1 MGSRGASAS
10 TSTGR
15 GGAVNLAGAERIA
28 SRAVDRFLANNDMMA
43 SDGELNGV
51 YEDTFVREATK
62 LGASNLEINNALNKA
77 LRTDSVDY
85 MAARAKETK
94 LSNKQSMIDYVKR
107 QTNVDLAKV
116 VEPRANKS
124 RTYLGVHLEDLPRSQ
139 QNAVRNALNSYGKKI
154 RIESNGGLGDAI
166 YYEKG
171 K

>member
-15 GGAVNLAGAERIA
+15 GGAVNLAGAERMA
-28 SRAVDRFLANNDMMA
+28 SRAVDRFLADNDMMA

-51 YEDTFVREATK
+51 YENTFVREATK

-85 MAARAKETK
+85 MADRMRETK
-94 LSNKQSMIDYVKR
+94 LNNKQSVIDYVKR

-116 VEPRANKS
+116 VEPKAGKT
-124 RTYLGVHLEDLPRSQ
+124 RTGLGVHLEDLPLNQ
-139 QNAVRNALNSYGKKI
+139 QRAVKQALSSYGHNL
-154 RIESNGGLGDAI
+154 RVGDNGGYGSFI
-166 YYEKG
+166 YYERG

>member
-15 GGAVNLAGAERIA
+15 GGAVNLAGAERMA
-28 SRAVDRFLANNDMMA
+28 SRAVDRFLADNDMMA

-51 YEDTFVREATK
+51 YENTFVREATK

-85 MAARAKETK
+85 MAARMREAKPTSSPSRVIQVLNGKGDVVFEGVFK
-94 LSNKQSMIDYVKR
+94 DY
-107 QTNVDLAKV
+107 
-116 VEPRANKS
+116 
-124 RTYLGVHLEDLPRSQ
+124 
-139 QNAVRNALNSYGKKI
+139 QNFVRRGNFKDDYSTRVA
-154 RIESNGGLGDAI
+154 R
-166 YYEKG
+166 KG